1 MILPSWCRL
10 SVTAIQMPQSWC
22 RHPDATIQTQLYWYH
37 APNATL
43 LMSPSRYR
51 YSHVDI
57 LKLPSSWLH
66 PHTATKTL
74 LLHRKWSAKTIL
86 NKLTLFQIS
95 WKKERHKWSETN
107 RKYFKQSEQQKIK
120 TQTLHF
126 HGTIAIATRY
136 EQITTQGNFSWK
148 IATVRKKSLHTT
160 A

>member
-1 MILPSWCRL
+1 MIPPSWCRL

-66 PHTATKTL
+66 PHTATKTS

-95 WKKERHKWSETN
+95 WKKERHKWSETIKNIWTIGATENKNSNFAFSIYGKGAHLDSN
-107 RKYFKQSEQQKIK
+107 RWQLY
-120 TQTLHF
+120 
-126 HGTIAIATRY
+126 
-136 EQITTQGNFSWK
+136 W
-148 IATVRKKSLHTT
+148 TVKEESSK
-160 A
+160 